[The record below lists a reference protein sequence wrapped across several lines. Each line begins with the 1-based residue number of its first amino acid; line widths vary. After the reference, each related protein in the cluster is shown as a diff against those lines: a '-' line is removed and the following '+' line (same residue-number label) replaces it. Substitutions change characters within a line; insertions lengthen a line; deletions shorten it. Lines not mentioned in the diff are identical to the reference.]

1 MSAPETLRR
10 ATGRQRRAVL
20 LCAGLAVAVALVRL
34 PSLAAALSPDEGGFL
49 LVASQWGPGR
59 SLYGDYWVER
69 PPLLIAAFALAD
81 RLGGAVGLRGL
92 GLVAV
97 ACAVLAAAAV
107 GALAA
112 TGPARS
118 RAAVM
123 CAATAAVFLATPLF
137 GTAEVDGE
145 LLATPLVM
153 VGLALLLLALRG
165 HPGPARAGY
174 LLGAGGLGAAAVL
187 VKQNEWDVFVVVA
200 VLGATTLRAGRPARL
215 GGRDLLTVAAGAALV
230 GVLTVLGAAALG
242 TTPAALW
249 DAVVVFRLDASQ
261 VVGRSASPATPHR
274 LLLLLTA
281 LVLSGAPL
289 VVVLLVRRLRHA
301 LPAGSL
307 DLRAPA
313 VAVLAWELFV
323 VLAGGSYWLHYL
335 LVLVP
340 GLVLGA
346 AVLEAGHIT
355 GDHARRTATGPVLV
369 WAGVVCAV
377 ALTWTG
383 VHPGAPPEPAP
394 VVSWLRSHTEV
405 GDDGVIAYGQPDILQ
420 AAGLQSPYPDI
431 WSLPVRVHDPQLRVL
446 ATLLA
451 GERAPDWVVLTDGD
465 LETWGIDATAGAAA
479 LRSRYSRVD
488 VVDGYVIYHRRN
500 PPPTDGVSR
509 GLRRRGCPGPRPRYG

>member
-10 ATGRQRRAVL
+10 ATHLHRTAVL
-20 LCAGLAVAVALVRL
+20 LCAGLATAVVLARL
-34 PSLAAALSPDEGGFL
+34 PSLAAPPSADEGGFL

-59 SLYGDYWVER
+59 SLYGDYWVDR
-69 PPLLIAAFALAD
+69 PPLLIAVFALAD
-81 RLGGAVGLRGL
+81 RLGGAVGLREL

-97 ACAVLAAAAV
+97 ACTVLAAAAV

-137 GTAEVDGE
+137 GTAEVNGE

-153 VGLALLLLALRG
+153 LGLALLLLALRR
-165 HPGPARAGY
+165 HPGPARAGH

-187 VKQNEWDVFVVVA
+187 VKQNEWDLFVVVA
-200 VLGATTLRAGRPARL
+200 VLAATTLRTRPPARV
-215 GGRDLLTVAAGAALV
+215 GGRDLLTVATGAALV
-230 GVLTVLGAAALG
+230 GVLAVIGAAVLGTA
-242 TTPAALW
+242 PAAVW

-261 VVGRSASPATPHR
+261 VLGRSASPATPHR
-274 LLLLLTA
+274 LLLLLIA
-281 LVLSGAPL
+281 LVVSGAPL
-289 VVVLLVRRLRHA
+289 VVVLLVRRLRQA

-340 GLVLGA
+340 GLVLCA
-346 AVLEAGHIT
+346 AVLEAGHGT
-355 GDHARRTATGPVLV
+355 GDRARRTATGPVLL

-377 ALTWTG
+377 ALAWTG
-383 VHPGAPPEPAP
+383 VHPGTPREPSP
-394 VVSWLRSHTEV
+394 VVSWLRSHTEA
-405 GDDGVIAYGQPDILQ
+405 GDDAVIAYGQPDILQ
-420 AAGLQSPYPDI
+420 AAGLYSPYPDI
-431 WSLPVRVHDPQLRVL
+431 WSLPVRVHDPQLHAL

-451 GERAPDWVVLTDGD
+451 GQRAPDWVVLTDGD

-479 LRSRYSRVD
+479 LRSRYSRVEE
-488 VVDGYVIYHRRN
+488 VDGYAIYRRQ
-500 PPPTDGVSR
+500 TG
-509 GLRRRGCPGPRPRYG
+509 